1 MTKSQTL
8 GCDARDSAVSHRRM
22 GNMRAHCVP
31 SRQFGMAIGLFGI
44 VAATGLG
51 SLLSCRL
58 SLLIGLRLQLWAVAL
73 GLYLMLL
80 PYWLPLLINHFA
92 AGSLGVR
99 AVVSLIAIV
108 PSGML
113 MGFGFPTGMQIVNAI
128 DPRPTPWFWAVNGA
142 AGVLTSGIAVLISIQ
157 ATINVTL
164 YCGAVCYLLLA
175 PTAIYLARL
184 RRSESGVVAVPA
196 GS

>member
-1 MTKSQTL
+1 LLATITL
-8 GCDARDSAVSHRRM
+8 AIVVTLSTILVLITTIFPSLPSVRRVTSRVAVFGSVYFVLIGLGLMFVEISLIQRISVYL
-22 GNMRAHCVP
+22 GDPVY
-31 SRQFGMAIGLFGI
+31 GMAIGLFGI

-51 SLLSCRL
+51 SLLSYRL

-80 PYWLPLLINHFA
+80 PCWLPLLINHFA

-113 MGFGFPTGMQIVNAI
+113 MGFGFPTGMQIVNAT
-128 DPRPTPWFWAVNGA
+128 DSRPTPWFWTVNGA
-142 AGVLTSGIAVLISIQ
+142 AGVLASGIAVLISIQ
-157 ATINVTL
+157 ATI
-164 YCGAVCYLLLA
+164 
-175 PTAIYLARL
+175 
-184 RRSESGVVAVPA
+184 
-196 GS
+196 